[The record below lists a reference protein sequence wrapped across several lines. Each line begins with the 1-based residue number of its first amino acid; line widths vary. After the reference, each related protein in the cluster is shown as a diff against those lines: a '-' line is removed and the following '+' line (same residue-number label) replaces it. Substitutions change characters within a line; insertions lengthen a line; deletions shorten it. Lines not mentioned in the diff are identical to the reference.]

1 MAVLVLCLSNPEKF
15 LARDM
20 EELFRGARPLGQQSR
35 LIITGMVLL
44 HLDSAN
50 ALGAYL
56 VRNAMQG
63 NHQLRVCAK
72 HLLAVLLE

>member
-1 MAVLVLCLSNPEKF
+1 MLILCLSNPEEF
-15 LARDM
+15 LARDI
-20 EELFRGARPLGQQSR
+20 EELFRRVRPLGQQSR
-35 LIITGMVLL
+35 LIITGIVLL

-56 VRNAMQG
+56 VRNTMQG